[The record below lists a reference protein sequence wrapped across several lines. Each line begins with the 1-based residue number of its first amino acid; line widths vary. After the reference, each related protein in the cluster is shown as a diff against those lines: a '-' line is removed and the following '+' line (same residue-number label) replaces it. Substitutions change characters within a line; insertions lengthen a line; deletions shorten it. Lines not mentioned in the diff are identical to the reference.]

1 MSSREGFLRQ
11 DSHDMEHRFETSM
24 FLPLPREEVFAFF
37 ADASNLGRITPP
49 ELGFEILTPP
59 PIRLG
64 EGTLIDHRIGL
75 FGVPMRWQTRI
86 AKWDPPNAFVDEQLR
101 GPYRTWV
108 HSHRFL
114 ERDGGTEI
122 ADTVRWALRAYPL
135 GEIVRPFVRWEI
147 GKIFRFRES
156 AIRRHMATG
165 PSRSEPGTIPG
176 A

>member
-1 MSSREGFLRQ
+1 VPPTRSAEPSCR
-11 DSHDMEHRFETSM
+11 
-24 FLPLPREEVFAFF
+24 VFAFF

-64 EGTLIDHRIGL
+64 EGTLIDYRIRL

-101 GPYRTWV
+101 GPYHTWV
-108 HSHRFL
+108 HSHRFR

-135 GEIVRPFVRWEI
+135 GEIVGPLVRWEI

-156 AIRRHMATG
+156 AIRRHTAAG
-165 PSRSEPGTIPG
+165 NGS
-176 A
+176 